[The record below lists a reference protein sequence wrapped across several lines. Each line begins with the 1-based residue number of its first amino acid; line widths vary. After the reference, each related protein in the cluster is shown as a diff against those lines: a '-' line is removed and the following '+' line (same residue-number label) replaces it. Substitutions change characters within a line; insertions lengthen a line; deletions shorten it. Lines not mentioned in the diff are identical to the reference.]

1 MTASDRST
9 AFVTGATGFL
19 GRRLIA
25 ALLQRDRE
33 VVALVRDPLTT
44 DGLSHPRLRLLQGDV
59 LTLQSRDVPA
69 GATLFHLAALR
80 QIPGTPLDDLT
91 RVNRDGSAAVA
102 RAAVGA
108 GVRRLIHI
116 STAMIFGPSD
126 GVPADEERAFSEHAR
141 QQPFLASRIAALE
154 AVDQIAGEST
164 DTVTL
169 FPTIIYG
176 PDHPSHPNIVT
187 SHLRHLT
194 RSRIVPG
201 FPGWS
206 RRRNLVHVDDVVEG
220 ILAAEQKAPA
230 GSRLILGGEDVT
242 PEELQEIVFALAD
255 RRAWRVPFPRVLALS
270 AARGADLLLRRR
282 GSFDYTMRIRILQ
295 SEWSFSSARAIST
308 IDYRWRDVRSGV
320 EETLGLTGTG
330 AGGQ

>member
-1 MTASDRST
+1 MTPDRSP

-33 VVALVRDPLTT
+33 VVALVRDPSTAEDLR
-44 DGLSHPRLRLLQGDV
+44 HPRLRLVRGDV
-59 LTLQSRDVPA
+59 LTIEPRDVPS

-108 GVRRLIHI
+108 GVRRLMHV

-126 GVPADEERAFSEHAR
+126 GVPADEERVFSEHAR

-154 AVDQIAGEST
+154 AVDRIASEST
-164 DTVTL
+164 ETVTL

-176 PDHPSHPNIVT
+176 PDHPSHPNIIT
-187 SHLRHLT
+187 RHLHHLT

-206 RRRNLVHVDDVVEG
+206 RKRNLVHVDDVVHG

-230 GSRLILGGEDVT
+230 ASRLILGGEDVT
-242 PEELQEIVFALAD
+242 PEELQEIVFELAGRRAVRIPLPRALALGTA
-255 RRAWRVPFPRVLALS
+255 RA
-270 AARGADLLLRRR
+270 ADLLLRRR

-308 IDYRWRDVRSGV
+308 IGYRWRDVRSGA
-320 EETLGLTGTG
+320 EQTLGLTETG
-330 AGGQ
+330 SGGQ